1 VTRATLI
8 RGARLLDPGQKLDRP
23 GNLLIQDGKIAA
35 LEGAIP
41 VAPDW
46 EVVDGTDLCLAPGLI
61 DLRVH
66 LREPGDE
73 HVESLE
79 VLAEAAAAGG
89 VTTLAGLPGTE
100 PRVENPALILHLR
113 RRFESIGKARLLPWG
128 AITHHASAAGASKG
142 GMCEM
147 GLMLEAGAIGFTDAP
162 IALADAGVM
171 RRAMSYARAFDAL
184 IHNHPL
190 DPGLAGAGVATE
202 GEMATRM
209 GLPGMPPMAEL
220 LMVERDLRLA
230 ELTGGRLHLGPLTTA
245 ASIDAVR
252 QAKRRGLAVTADT
265 APAYFALNELAIG
278 DYRTDAKVSPPLRS
292 EADRLAVVAGLA
304 DGTIDAIAS
313 DHAPQDRDGKRLP
326 YATAATGMIGIETL
340 LPLSLSL
347 AQTGALGLSDLLSK
361 LTSGPARI
369 LKRPLGSLAVGA
381 PADLLL
387 FDPNRA
393 GRIDARALR
402 STMRNTPFDR
412 RPIEG
417 RVVGCWFEGRRVFSA
432 GTA

>member
-1 VTRATLI
+1 
-8 RGARLLDPGQKLDRP
+8 
-23 GNLLIQDGKIAA
+23 
-35 LEGAIP
+35 
-41 VAPDW
+41 
-46 EVVDGTDLCLAPGLI
+46 
-61 DLRVH
+61 
-66 LREPGDE
+66 
-73 HVESLE
+73 
-79 VLAEAAAAGG
+79 
-89 VTTLAGLPGTE
+89 
-100 PRVENPALILHLR
+100 
-113 RRFESIGKARLLPWG
+113 
-128 AITHHASAAGASKG
+128 
-142 GMCEM
+142 
-147 GLMLEAGAIGFTDAP
+147 
-162 IALADAGVM
+162 
-171 RRAMSYARAFDAL
+171 
-184 IHNHPL
+184 
-190 DPGLAGAGVATE
+190 
-202 GEMATRM
+202 
-209 GLPGMPPMAEL
+209 
-220 LMVERDLRLA
+220 MVERDLRLA

-347 AQTGALGLSDLLSK
+347 AQTGALGLPDLLSK

>member
-1 VTRATLI
+1 MTTTLF
-8 RGARLLDPGQKLDRP
+8 RGARLLDPARGVDRV
-23 GNLLIQDGKIAA
+23 GDLLVVDGKIAA
-35 LEGAIP
+35 QEGPIP
-41 VAPDW
+41 VNPDW
-46 EVVDGTDLCLAPGLI
+46 TIVDGDELCLAPGLI

-79 VLAEAAAAGG
+79 MLAAAAVAGG
-89 VTTLAGLPGTE
+89 VTTLAGLPGTQ

-113 RRFESIGKARLLPWG
+113 RRFESIGLARLLPWG
-128 AITHHASAAGASKG
+128 AITHHDDANGSSKG

-147 GLMLEAGAIGFTDAP
+147 GLMLEAGAVGFTDAP
-162 IALADAGVM
+162 TPLADAGAM
-171 RRAMSYARAFDAL
+171 RRAMSYARTFDAL

-202 GEMATRM
+202 GEIATRL

-245 ASIDAVR
+245 ASVEAVR
-252 QAKRRGLAVTADT
+252 QAKRRGLPVTADT
-265 APAYFALNELAIG
+265 SPAYFALNELAIG
-278 DYRTDAKVSPPLRS
+278 DYRTDAKVSPPLRT

-304 DGTIDAIAS
+304 DGAIDAIAS

-326 YATAATGMIGIETL
+326 YATAAVGMVGIETL
-340 LPLSLSL
+340 LPISLSL
-347 AQTGALGLSDLLSK
+347 VQGGALSLLELLGK
-361 LTSGPARI
+361 LTAGPARI
-369 LKRPLGSLAVGA
+369 LKQPLGRLAIGA
-381 PADLLL
+381 DADLVL
-387 FDPNRA
+387 FDPVRA

-402 STMRNTPFDR
+402 SSMRNTPFDR
-412 RPIEG
+412 RPVEG
-417 RVVGCWFEGRRVFSA
+417 RVMGCWFGGRHVFQGGA
-432 GTA
+432 A

>member
-1 VTRATLI
+1 MTTTLF
-8 RGARLLDPGQKLDRP
+8 RGARLIDPGQGLDRI
-23 GNLLIQDGKIAA
+23 GHLLVQNGKIAA

-46 EVVDGTDLCLAPGLI
+46 SVVDGTDLCLAPGLI

-89 VTTLAGLPGTE
+89 VTTLAGLPGTQ

-128 AITHHASAAGASKG
+128 AITHRDAETGAPKG

-147 GLMLEAGAIGFTDAP
+147 GLMLEAGAVGFTDAP
-162 IALADAGVM
+162 TPLADAGVM
-171 RRAMSYARAFDAL
+171 RRAMSYARSFDAL

-190 DPGLAGAGVATE
+190 DPGLAGSGVATE
-202 GEMATRM
+202 GEIATRM

-252 QAKRRGLAVTADT
+252 QAKARGLAVTADT
-265 APAYFALNELAIG
+265 APAYFALNELEIG
-278 DYRTDAKVSPPLRS
+278 DYRTDAKISPPLRC
-292 EADRLAVVAGLA
+292 EEDRLAVVTGLA

-326 YATAATGMIGIETL
+326 YATAATGMVGIETL
-340 LPLSLSL
+340 LPISLTLVQS
-347 AQTGALGLSDLLSK
+347 GALTLTDLLAK
-361 LTSGPARI
+361 LTAGPARI
-369 LKRPLGSLAVGA
+369 LKRPLGSLKIGGA
-381 PADLLL
+381 ADLLL
-387 FDPNRA
+387 FDPTRA
-393 GRIDARALR
+393 GRIDARVLR
-402 STMRNTPFDR
+402 STMRNTLFDR

-417 RVVGCWFEGRRVFSA
+417 RVVGCWFEGRRVFGA
-432 GTA
+432 DAT